1 MTEIRQIQEKSM
13 EKPMSPAIVRETD
26 LRNNVGP
33 YLDMAVNGREV
44 IVTREGRE
52 VVRLLPRGAVV
63 SFLTDALTGALRGV
77 ERPETAREEYL
88 REKYEIA
95 D

>member
-1 MTEIRQIQEKSM
+1 MKKIQGIQEKTM
-13 EKPMSPAIVRETD
+13 EKPMPPAIVPETD

-33 YLDMAVNGREV
+33 YLDMAATGREV

-63 SFLTDALTGALRGV
+63 SFLTDALAGALRGV
-77 ERPETAREEYL
+77 DRPETAREERL